1 MLVTV
6 QSIRLY
12 LLLKY
17 HLPFSYHIHHSS
29 FFSSEDGMLG
39 AAGYSDLP
47 CVSNV
52 QTSNVLKIN
61 VKMVDRL
68 VSTCLSEI
76 HRGAS
81 KSFLPKDPPILRS
94 SSLSVAQNSSRSLPL
109 ESPSQP
115 AVSLATHRSP
125 MPLAADIHLVLGR
138 PSILDLAL
146 GGLSRS

>member
-1 MLVTV
+1 
-6 QSIRLY
+6 
-12 LLLKY
+12 
-17 HLPFSYHIHHSS
+17 
-29 FFSSEDGMLG
+29 MLG

-81 KSFLPKDPPILRS
+81 KSFLPKDPPH
-94 SSLSVAQNSSRSLPL
+94 
-109 ESPSQP
+109 SPVVI
-115 AVSLATHRSP
+115 ARCNTEFELIA
-125 MPLAADIHLVLGR
+125 
-138 PSILDLAL
+138 PS
-146 GGLSRS
+146 